1 MRAADAHSPALYNSQ
16 EQKIALLRGQL
27 RNVSRA
33 IANIQKMEIELRKE
47 LKSITGVELLGQ
59 PEPDIRGGG
68 GLRGSKQGL
77 LEGPARRAK
86 KSGTHCCRALHVS
99 GACVRCVRCR
109 LC

>member
-1 MRAADAHSPALYNSQ
+1 
-16 EQKIALLRGQL
+16 
-27 RNVSRA
+27 VSRA

-59 PEPDIRGGG
+59 PEPDTRGGG

-86 KSGTHCCRALHVS
+86 KSGTHFCWPLHVS
-99 GACVRCVRCR
+99 WTRVRVHVKCACACTDRDVVRVCPKTTSARSGSS
-109 LC
+109 